1 VPPGWP
7 LRPLLRWIS
16 LAGSAVVLGALG
28 VANMHQQNFPFFL
41 TAVLGLCV
49 LTVAVFVLTEPR
61 GGASQE

>member
-1 VPPGWP
+1 V
-7 LRPLLRWIS
+7 LL
-16 LAGSAVVLGALG
+16 GTLG
-28 VANMHQQNFPFFL
+28 VANMHQQNFPLFL